1 MGKSVTESDQD
12 RVFERAAELF
22 GLLSAPIRVRIV
34 CELLDGERNVGELT
48 ERLGVSQPNLSQ
60 HLSTLYRCGLLTR
73 RRAGSLVL
81 YRVTEDRVPMLTQL
95 MAVRRLA
102 LARDRGAPPL
112 SGPSVS

>member
-1 MGKSVTESDQD
+1 MGKSVSESDHD

-102 LARDRGAPPL
+102 LARERGAPPL
-112 SGPSVS
+112 GGPSAP